1 MLNVWRQIFNALS
14 FRLEKEIY
22 HKQNNCNPIKNQNSL
37 EIDHGTISY
46 VPLLA
51 PTFMMRGW
59 SYAAEDVGGPR
70 LADELDTRRWNFPP
84 PRPGPW
90 PGIIPSY
97 PPCLAPHTTNKIIYI
112 GPPSC
117 CGTPHAQFSIN
128 HTLSIYFFYNCSMQ
142 YEK

>member
-1 MLNVWRQIFNALS
+1 MILIMAQF
-14 FRLEKEIY
+14 
-22 HKQNNCNPIKNQNSL
+22 PMSL
-37 EIDHGTISY
+37 
-46 VPLLA
+46 PLLA

-97 PPCLAPHTTNKIIYI
+97 PPCLPPHTTNKIIYI
-112 GPPSC
+112 IYPPVTS
-117 CGTPHAQFSIN
+117 TMHNVPSI
-128 HTLSIYFFYNCSMQ
+128 HTSSI
-142 YEK
+142 